1 MWPGHPFS
9 QRNKAKKEQR
19 GRRLE
24 AKGEEVGQ
32 NLEKG

>member
-1 MWPGHPFS
+1 MQPGYAFS
-9 QRNKAKKEQR
+9 QGNKAKKEQR

-32 NLEKG
+32 NWEKG